1 MKNPII
7 MKITQKRKMKMLK
20 KLIKN
25 KKKINKTNLKIIKI
39 KKNKKQFMWRKEDKL
54 MKKDYMQ

>member
-1 MKNPII
+1 
-7 MKITQKRKMKMLK
+7 MKMLK

-54 MKKDYMQ
+54 MKKDYM